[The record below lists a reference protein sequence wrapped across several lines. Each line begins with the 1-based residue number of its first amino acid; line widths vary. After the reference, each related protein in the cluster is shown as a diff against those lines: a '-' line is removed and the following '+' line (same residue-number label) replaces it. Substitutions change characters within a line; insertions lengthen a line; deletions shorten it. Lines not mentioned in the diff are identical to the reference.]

1 MATISFDEK
10 VVITNPDII
19 SMMKNDIEATSPIVH
34 DLNSK
39 YTIQKAENNGR
50 KWALKLLHSEK

>member
-19 SMMKNDIEATSPIVH
+19 SMMKNDIEDTSPIVH
-34 DLNSK
+34 DLNSE
-39 YTIQKAENNGR
+39 YTIKKAENNGR

>member
-1 MATISFDEK
+1 MATISFDEN

-19 SMMKNDIEATSPIVH
+19 SMMKNDIEDTSPIVH

-39 YTIQKAENNGR
+39 YTIKKAENNGR
-50 KWALKLLHSEK
+50 KWALKLLRSEK